1 MSRHGD
7 LVLAVDLGTGGPK
20 VGFVTMH
27 GRIIWWEHTTVATR
41 LAPHGVATQDAED
54 WWWAVTAS
62 VRRGLAAGVDGQRVR
77 VVSITGQWASTVPV
91 DAAGHPVGPC
101 LLWSDTQ
108 GAPYSRAR
116 VAGPVQGYA
125 ARPLAAWLRHS
136 GGIPSTSGADPV
148 GHMLHLQHDA
158 DVLARTRWFLEPVD
172 HLTMRFTGVPAA
184 SHASMTAAWLTDNRH
199 LDRLEYDA
207 RLVALAGVDAH
218 RLPPL
223 VPTGSVVGTVRPD
236 VAAELGIS
244 PSAVAVT
251 GMPDLHSAAT
261 GAGAVRLGEPH
272 VSIGTTSWI
281 SAPVPH
287 KKTDVVRQMAAV
299 PGLTNDSYLLA
310 NNQESAGRCLQWWH
324 DLDGGSYD
332 ELLAAAATA
341 EAGAGGVV
349 FTPWLTGER
358 SPVDDR
364 CARAGF
370 HNLDLAVGRGHLT
383 RAVLEGVALNLRWL
397 LAGSERF
404 VGGRLDDLRLVGG
417 GARSDLWCQVL
428 ADVLDRT
435 VVRVTDP
442 WLAGLRGAALIG
454 SIGVGE
460 VRPDEVSAL
469 VATDA
474 PFVPTPAHRATYD
487 TAYAEFPGLYAAQRK
502 FFRRR
507 NPVG

>member
-1 MSRHGD
+1 
-7 LVLAVDLGTGGPK
+7 
-20 VGFVTMH
+20 
-27 GRIIWWEHTTVATR
+27 
-41 LAPHGVATQDAED
+41 
-54 WWWAVTAS
+54 
-62 VRRGLAAGVDGQRVR
+62 
-77 VVSITGQWASTVPV
+77 
-91 DAAGHPVGPC
+91 
-101 LLWSDTQ
+101 
-108 GAPYSRAR
+108 
-116 VAGPVQGYA
+116 
-125 ARPLAAWLRHS
+125 
-136 GGIPSTSGADPV
+136 
-148 GHMLHLQHDA
+148 MLHLQHEPE
-158 DVLARTRWFLEPVD
+158 VLARTRWFLEPVD
-172 HLTMRFTGVPAA
+172 YLTMRFSGVPAA
-184 SHASMTAAWLTDNRH
+184 RHASMTAAWMTDNRH
-199 LDRLEYDA
+199 LDRLAYDD
-207 RLVALAGVDAH
+207 RLVRLAGVDAH

-223 VPTGSVVGTVRPD
+223 VPTGSVIGPVLPE

-251 GMPDLHSAAT
+251 GMPDLHSAAA

-310 NNQESAGRCLQWWH
+310 NNQESAGRCLQWWR
-324 DLDGGSYD
+324 DLEDRTYD
-332 ELLAAAATA
+332 DLLAGAAAA
-341 EAGAGGVV
+341 EAGAGGVM

-358 SPVDDR
+358 SPFDDR

-370 HNLDLAVGRGHLT
+370 HNLDLAVGRGQLT

-417 GARSDLWCQVL
+417 GARSDLWSQVV

-435 VVRVTDP
+435 IVRVTDP
-442 WLAGLRGAALIG
+442 WLAGLRGAALLG
-454 SIGVGE
+454 SVAVGE
-460 VRPDEVSAL
+460 IRHDDVRTLVRTDE
-469 VATDA
+469 

-487 TAYAEFPGLYAAQRK
+487 SAYAEFPGLYAAQRK